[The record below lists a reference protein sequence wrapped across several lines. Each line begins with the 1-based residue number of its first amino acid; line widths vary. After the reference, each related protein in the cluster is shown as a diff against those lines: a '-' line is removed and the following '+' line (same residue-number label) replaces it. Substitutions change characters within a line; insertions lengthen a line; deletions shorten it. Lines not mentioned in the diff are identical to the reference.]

1 MKRPIIRSKAP
12 LRIGLAGGGTDTSP
26 YADQFGGAVL
36 NATINLYAHATLEPL
51 PEQRIIL
58 DSVDTGHCLE
68 FDASRRIPV
77 EGPLALLQGICRRI
91 LDMHGAARIQGF
103 RLTTSVDAP
112 PGSGLGSSSTLV
124 VAVIGA
130 FVEWLRMPMGEYDI
144 ARLAYDIERVELGM
158 AGGRQD
164 QYAATFGGV
173 NYMEFYA
180 GEKVVVNPLRV
191 RRDALHELSHNLLL
205 YFTEKSRVSSQ
216 IIEKQTRNVSAGA
229 EASLRGMHQLKEQA
243 ARMKEA
249 LLFGELDRIGE
260 IFDFGWQAKKN
271 LAEGVT
277 NPHLD
282 ALYTAALAAGATG
295 GKVSGAG
302 GGGFMV
308 LYCPGST
315 CHRVRREI
323 ESGFGGQF
331 KRYLFTGEGQFAWQ
345 AITRA
350 T

>member
-1 MKRPIIRSKAP
+1 MIRHLYRSNAP

-26 YADQFGGAVL
+26 YADRFGGAVL
-36 NATINLYAHATLEPL
+36 NATLNLYAHASLEPTDDGL
-51 PEQRIIL
+51 VTL
-58 DSVDTGHCLE
+58 DSVDTNQSACFPAGE
-68 FDASRRIPV
+68 PV
-77 EGPLALLQGICRRI
+77 PLEGPLSLLQGICRR
-91 LDMHGAARIQGF
+91 MMETHGRRPGGF

-130 FVEWLRMPMGEYDI
+130 FVEWLRLPLGEYDI
-144 ARLAYDIERVELGM
+144 ARLAYDIERVDLAM

-173 NYMEFYA
+173 NFMEFYA

-191 RRDALHELSHNLLL
+191 RREVLHELSHNLLL
-205 YFTEKSRVSSQ
+205 DFTEKSRVSSQ
-216 IIEKQTRNVSAGA
+216 IIEKQSRNVSAGT
-229 EASLRGMHQLKEQA
+229 EASLRGMDQLKEQA

-249 LLFGELDRIGE
+249 LLLGELDRIGE

-271 LAEGVT
+271 LADGIT
-277 NPHLD
+277 NPQID
-282 ALYTAALAAGATG
+282 ALYSAALAAGATG

-308 LYCPGST
+308 LYCPANT
-315 CHRVRREI
+315 RHRVRREI
-323 ESGFGGQF
+323 LGQFGGRFQDYQF
-331 KRYLFTGEGQFAWQ
+331 TDQGQFAWQ
-345 AITRA
+345 SAAGRA
-350 T
+350 

>member
-1 MKRPIIRSKAP
+1 MKRHIIRSKAP

-51 PEQRIIL
+51 PEPRIIL
-58 DSVDTGHCLE
+58 DSVDTGHCVEL
-68 FDASRRIPV
+68 DAGRPIPV

-91 LDMHGAARIQGF
+91 VTAPGAAPRGF

-130 FVEWLRMPMGEYDI
+130 FVEWLRMPLGEYDI

-191 RRDALHELSHNLLL
+191 RRDVLHELSHNLLL

-216 IIEKQTRNVSAGA
+216 IIEKQTRNVTAGT
-229 EASLRGMHQLKEQA
+229 ESSLRGMDQLKEQA

-282 ALYTAALAAGATG
+282 ALYAAALSAGATG

-323 ESGFGGQF
+323 ERGFGGQF
-331 KRYLFTGEGQFAWQ
+331 KRYQFTGEGQFAWQ
-345 AITRA
+345 AA
-350 T
+350 TQAV